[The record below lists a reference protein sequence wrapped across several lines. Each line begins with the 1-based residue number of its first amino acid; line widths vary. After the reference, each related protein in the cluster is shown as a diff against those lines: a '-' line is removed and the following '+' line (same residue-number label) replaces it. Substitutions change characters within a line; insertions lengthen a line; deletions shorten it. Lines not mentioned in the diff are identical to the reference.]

1 MYLKNLM
8 KNYLNE
14 NNKFE
19 VQNSFRPLEVKKS
32 KWLNI
37 DNKKTKKVYSFESQK
52 FFELF
57 IVEVLKFSRECK
69 ADIELRFRDFKVGI
83 IIHSYSG
90 KLSEL
95 ELEASKDIDKIKKDV
110 MYYYADEK

>member
-14 NNKFE
+14 NSNFK
-19 VQNSFRPLEVKKS
+19 VQDSFKPLKVKKS
-32 KWLNI
+32 KWINVEE
-37 DNKKTKKVYSFESQK
+37 KKLKKVYLFESVK
-52 FFELF
+52 FFESF
-57 IVEVLKFSRECK
+57 IVEILKYINECD
-69 ADIELRFRDFKVGI
+69 ADIELRFRKLSVGI

-90 KLSEL
+90 RVSEL

-110 MYYYADEK
+110 MYYYAE